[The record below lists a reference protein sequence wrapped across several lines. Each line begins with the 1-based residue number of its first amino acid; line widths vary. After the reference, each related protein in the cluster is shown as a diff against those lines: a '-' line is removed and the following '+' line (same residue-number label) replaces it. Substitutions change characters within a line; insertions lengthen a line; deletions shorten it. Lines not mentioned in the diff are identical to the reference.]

1 MTLPQ
6 AVLDADKVI
15 VSDFDGTMT
24 EHDFYLLAIERLLPP
39 GAPDYWSEYRAGTIT
54 HFEGLARYFA
64 AIREPEERVRE
75 IVRQM
80 GVDPGLAG
88 SIRRLREAGWEV
100 VIASAGCAWYI
111 RQLLGEIDVPVFANP
126 GRFVEG
132 AGLVMEMP
140 EPGPFRSENLG
151 VDKTAIVRFLLDR
164 NKTVA
169 FAGDGFPDAG
179 PARLVPDAL
188 RFARGDLANVLAQER
203 KPFHP
208 YRQWSDIVPT
218 LTK

>member
-1 MTLPQ
+1 MTLSQ

-24 EHDFYLLAIERLLPP
+24 EHDFYLLAIERLLPK
-39 GAPDYWSEYRAGTIT
+39 GLPDHWSEYRAGTIT

-64 AIREPEERVRE
+64 AIREPEGRVRE

-80 GVDPGLAG
+80 GIDPGLAA

-151 VDKTAIVRFLLDR
+151 VDKTAIVRFLLDQ

-179 PARLVPDAL
+179 PARLVPDGL
-188 RFARGDLANVLAQER
+188 RFARGDLANVLTEEG
-203 KPFHP
+203 KPFHS